1 MKLGILV
8 NTDKNLD
15 HILGITRSAISKGH
29 TVSIFNMD
37 DGTKLLG
44 NPAFTS
50 LCQTKGVTMAFCDHS
65 AKHMKVSTES
75 IPGDITCG
83 SQFDNAN
90 MNHDADK
97 VIVL

>member
-15 HILGITRSAISKGH
+15 HIVGITKSAISKGH

-37 DGTKLLG
+37 DGTKLLV

-50 LCQTKGVTMAFCDHS
+50 LRQIKGVTIAFCDHS
-65 AKHMKVSTES
+65 AKHKNISSEG
-75 IPGDITCG
+75 IPADITCG

-90 MNHDADK
+90 MNHDTDK